1 MSLSLPGTSAQRIDV
16 ATWLLTGIGLLL
28 VLQLHLLPA
37 LLGGLLVYELVRGLA
52 PFIRSR
58 PIEADL
64 AKLIVVALIA
74 ALVIT
79 ALTGLILGALSYFR
93 SQSGDLSALLE
104 KLAQIIDES
113 RNRLPGWMVAYVP
126 ETADDLRAALSRYL
140 RENASTL
147 QGAGTNFVRA
157 LAHALIG
164 MVIGGLVSLRE
175 ATVPTAQR
183 PLAAALAERAERI
196 SDSFRRVV
204 FAQFWIAGLN
214 TTFTALYLIVA
225 LPLMGVELPLTKTLI
240 AVTFVCGLLPVLGN
254 LISNT
259 VIVLVSLS
267 NSVFVAVGSLTYLI
281 VIHKLEYFLNARII
295 GSRIRA
301 RAWELL
307 MAMLVLEATFGLAG
321 LVAAPIYYAYL
332 KNELTAKE
340 LV

>member
-1 MSLSLPGTSAQRIDV
+1 MSLPGTPSQRIEI
-16 ATWLLTGIGLLL
+16 ATWILTALGLIA
-28 VLQLHLLPA
+28 VLELHLLAA

-64 AKLIVVALIA
+64 AKIIVVALIA
-74 ALVIT
+74 VLVVT
-79 ALTGLILGALSYFR
+79 ALTGVILGAVSFFR
-93 SQSGDLSALLE
+93 SQAGDLSALLE

-113 RNRLPGWMVAYVP
+113 RNRLPDWMLTYVP
-126 ETADDLRAALSRYL
+126 ETADDLRAALSRHL
-140 RENASTL
+140 RENASVL

-157 LAHALIG
+157 LVHALVG
-164 MVIGGLVSLRE
+164 MIIGGLVSLRE
-175 ATVPTAQR
+175 ATVATQQR
-183 PLAAALAERAERI
+183 PLAAALGERAERI

-204 FAQFWIAGLN
+204 FAQFWIAALN
-214 TTFTALYLIVA
+214 TAFTALYLTVV
-225 LPLMGVELPLTKTLI
+225 LPLLNVELPLTKTLI
-240 AVTFVCGLLPVLGN
+240 AVTFVCGLLPVIGN

-267 NSVFVAVGSLTYLI
+267 NSVLVAVGSLTYLI

-307 MAMLVLEATFGLAG
+307 MAMLVMEATFGLSG
-321 LVAAPIYYAYL
+321 LIAAPIYYAYL